1 MLPAGTPPAIA
12 TIAHRFAETSRGV
25 VGFQLHR
32 TFDARAGFSS
42 RHEDMVMNAIVVDGS
57 ISKVRVLS
65 YTIDGKT
72 AGAAAVSD
80 MEHSWENPKP
90 DEAFAPPFDARNLSG
105 YQYQAGVAGTI
116 RFTSTV
122 HNAAHG
128 NGSFTYDA
136 QGDVLSC
143 VYQPNALPPHAK
155 SGEVSDRRAE
165 VLPGYWAVTEE
176 TQNYK
181 GSVGPFPGTGTVQ
194 VVYSG
199 FQRFA
204 DLPTAL
210 RAL

>member
-1 MLPAGTPPAIA
+1 MLPAGAPPAIA
-12 TIAHRFAETSRGV
+12 TIAQRFAETSRGV

-42 RHEDMVMNAIVVDGS
+42 RHEDLVMSVIVADGS
-57 ISKVRVLS
+57 IAKVHVSS
-65 YTIDGKT
+65 YTIDGK
-72 AGAAAVSD
+72 AASAAAVSGV
-80 MEHSWENPKP
+80 EHSWENPKP
-90 DEAFAPPFDARNLSG
+90 GDAFAAPFDARNFSG
-105 YQYQAGVAGTI
+105 YQYQAGGPGTI

-122 HNAAHG
+122 HNAGHG

-136 QGDVLSC
+136 QGNVLSC
-143 VYQPNALPPHAK
+143 VYQPNALPPHAR

-181 GSVGPFPGTGTVQ
+181 GTVGPFPGTGTVQ

-204 DLPTAL
+204 DLPAAL
-210 RAL
+210 RSL

>member
-1 MLPAGTPPAIA
+1 MLPTDAPPAVA
-12 TIAHRFAETSRGV
+12 TIAQRFAETSRGV

-42 RHEDMVMNAIVVDGS
+42 RHEDLVMNAIVVDGS
-57 ISKVRVLS
+57 IAKVRVSS

-72 AGAAAVSD
+72 AGATAVSD
-80 MEHSWENPKP
+80 VEHSWENPKP
-90 DEAFAPPFDARNLSG
+90 GDAFAPPFDARNFG
-105 YQYQAGVAGTI
+105 AYQFQAGGPGII

-122 HNAAHG
+122 HNPGHG

-136 QGDVLSC
+136 QGNVLSC

-176 TQNYK
+176 TQNYR
-181 GSVGPFPGTGTVQ
+181 GTVGPFPGTGTVQ
-194 VVYSG
+194 VVYSD
-199 FQRFA
+199 FRRFA
-204 DLPTAL
+204 DLPAAL
-210 RAL
+210 RTL